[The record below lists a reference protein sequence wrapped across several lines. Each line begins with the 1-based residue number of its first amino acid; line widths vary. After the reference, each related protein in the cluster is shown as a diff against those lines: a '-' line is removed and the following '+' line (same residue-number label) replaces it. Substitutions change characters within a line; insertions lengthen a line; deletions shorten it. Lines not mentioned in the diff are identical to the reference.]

1 MKAAAILSGGLMDQK
16 NEMVKLIEFVR
27 RELDALCDQLTA
39 EEKTRRGSLQMWS
52 AKDMLAH
59 LAFWNSHFNRQAVN
73 ALEGK
78 NVPQAGDYTNQ
89 LNDGVLY
96 EHLDQPFEEARADEA
111 AAYRQFREIIDRTPA
126 ADLSDPQKFAYLE
139 GRSLLERIL
148 GTYGY
153 HTAAHLSDYYVKTG
167 RFQKGREL
175 QENLTERL
183 CAFPVWKANA
193 IYNLACFYSLNG
205 LSKEAIEKLKIA
217 FDEKPGLIEWSRQ
230 DSDIDPLREMAEYR
244 ALISI

>member
-1 MKAAAILSGGLMDQK
+1 M
-16 NEMVKLIEFVR
+16 
-27 RELDALCDQLTA
+27 
-39 EEKTRRGSLQMWS
+39 
-52 AKDMLAH
+52 
-59 LAFWNSHFNRQAVN
+59 
-73 ALEGK
+73 
-78 NVPQAGDYTNQ
+78 
-89 LNDGVLY
+89 
-96 EHLDQPFEEARADEA
+96 
-111 AAYRQFREIIDRTPA
+111 PA

-167 RFQKGREL
+167 RFQKGRAL

-230 DSDIDPLREMAEYR
+230 DSDIDPSAGDDRVSGVDQVVR
-244 ALISI
+244 